1 MKIPNFARLVNED
14 FEDLEWFPQLAYILN
29 RPLETLT
36 KALQGKLTFE
46 DNFHCV
52 VREVRLDGSF
62 PIVLPFNKGL
72 AKHVLVTNVL
82 EGTITGAPFLQW
94 EANGLDIA
102 ITGIVGA
109 TPTGASPIKLSI
121 IIIAGV

>member
-1 MKIPNFARLVNED
+1 MKIPNFSRLVSED

-29 RPLETLT
+29 RPLEILT

-52 VREVRLDGSF
+52 VRELRLDGSF
-62 PIVLPFNKGL
+62 PLVLPFKKGL
-72 AKHVLVTNVL
+72 AKHVLVTNVIS
-82 EGTITGAPFLQW
+82 GTVTTAPFLQW
-94 EANGLDIA
+94 EADGVDIRINGI
-102 ITGIVGA
+102 IGA
-109 TPTGASPIKLSI
+109 TPSNANPLKITV